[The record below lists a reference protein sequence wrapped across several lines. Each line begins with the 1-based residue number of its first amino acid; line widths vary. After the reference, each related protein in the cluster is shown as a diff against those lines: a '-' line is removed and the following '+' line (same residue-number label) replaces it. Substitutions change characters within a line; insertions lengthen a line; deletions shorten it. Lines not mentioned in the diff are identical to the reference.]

1 MKRDEVRIGGTYRAK
16 VTDKL
21 VSVRIDAENPNGGWD
36 ATNLDTNR
44 KVRIKTAQR
53 LRSAVGGKTSGAKA
67 AKDTS
72 TRGRVAKKAEFTT
85 TNAKTK
91 KDATRAKRAGDGGK
105 RMSCIDAAASVLSE
119 SAEPLNAKEMIEAIT
134 AKGLWTSPGGKTPH
148 ATLYSAILREI
159 QKKGDEA
166 RFRKTER
173 GKFTVA

>member
-1 MKRDEVRIGGTYRAK
+1 MKKSEVRIGRTYRAK

-36 ATNLDTNR
+36 ATNLETNR

-53 LRSAVGGKTSGAKA
+53 LRSEVGRAKPA
-67 AKDTS
+67 DVTP
-72 TRGRVAKKAEFTT
+72 TRGRGAKRAEETT
-85 TNAKTK
+85 TTPKIK
-91 KDATRAKRAGDGGK
+91 KGATRAKQADDGGK

-119 SAEPLNAKEMIEAIT
+119 SAESLNAKEMIEAIT
-134 AKGLWTSPGGKTPH
+134 AKGLWTSPAGKTPH

-166 RFRKTER
+166 RFRKAER
-173 GKFTVA
+173 GKFTLA